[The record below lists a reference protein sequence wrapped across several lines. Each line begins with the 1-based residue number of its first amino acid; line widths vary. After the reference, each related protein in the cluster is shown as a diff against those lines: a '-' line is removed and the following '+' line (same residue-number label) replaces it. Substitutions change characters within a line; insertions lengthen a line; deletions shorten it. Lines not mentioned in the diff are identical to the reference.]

1 MVRLSSPARLHSL
14 LPMFCLNLSYIG
26 ILAAVRGPA
35 GGGFN
40 IEEQLR
46 KLREAQRSSSV
57 LEIGD
62 LLRVRG
68 SLKTSREQREIMAS
82 SFCKQPA
89 ETHLHQ
95 NA

>member
-1 MVRLSSPARLHSL
+1 M
-14 LPMFCLNLSYIG
+14 
-26 ILAAVRGPA
+26 LAAVRGPA

-46 KLREAQRSSSV
+46 KLQEAERSSSV
-57 LEIGD
+57 LQIGD

-82 SFCKQPA
+82 SFCKQAA
-89 ETHLHQ
+89 EIHL
-95 NA
+95 NPYAGITDSL